1 MQEERPYRDGIW
13 DERETWSRDR
23 LSGWQLEALRA
34 QLGRLA
40 ETSPFYRARFREA
53 GFAPGDLR
61 DLSDLARLP
70 FTTKDDFRDALLPAP
85 DYSQML
91 SCAPDEVARVH
102 FSSGTT
108 GQPTPNYWSRRD
120 LARWSDLYAR
130 YLYAQGLR
138 RGQRFQCMF
147 GYSWFVG
154 GLGATYAAERIG
166 ALVIPGGNVDTKR
179 QIETLF
185 RFDVDAV
192 IGTPSFM
199 AHVAETAREMGRDM
213 RDSKVRQIGLG
224 GEPGASVPA
233 TRRRLAESWD
243 AAVYDCYGSLE
254 FQPIAWDV
262 GDGLGASLTE
272 DFAYAEV
279 IDPQTCEPVPD
290 GTPGVLVLT
299 HLDKQ
304 ACPLV
309 RWWTGDM
316 VVRRSVESPDGRTHA
331 RLDGGVRGRADDML
345 IVRGVNVFPT
355 AVEEV
360 VRGAAGTTG
369 EYQIVVDP
377 ALSDPV
383 SGSLKRLHLRVEAT
397 AEAPRDFAERL
408 AAQVKERLSVRAD
421 IEVMEPGSLPR
432 SVHKA
437 QRIVRL
443 PAQEHADA

>member
-1 MQEERPYRDGIW
+1 MPADAAFGQGRPFREGIW

-23 LSGWQLEALRA
+23 LAAHQREALTA
-34 QLGRLA
+34 QLAYLA
-40 ETSPFYRARFREA
+40 AASPFYAERFRDC
-53 GFAPGDLR
+53 GFAPGDFR
-61 DLSDLARLP
+61 EPADLGGLP
-70 FTTKDDFRDALLPAP
+70 FTTKDDYRAALDAELPTRSRLLACDPA
-85 DYSQML
+85 
-91 SCAPDEVARVH
+91 AVVRVH

-108 GQPTPNYWSRRD
+108 GQPTPTYWTRAD
-120 LARWSDLYAR
+120 LARWTDLYAR

-138 RGQRFQCMF
+138 PGDRFQCMF

-166 ALVIPGGNVDTKR
+166 ALVIPAGNVDTKR
-179 QIETLF
+179 QIETIF
-185 RFDVDAV
+185 RYQVDAV

-199 AHVAETAREMGRDM
+199 AHVAEAALEGGRDL
-213 RDSKVRQIGLG
+213 RQSRVRLVGLG

-233 TRRRLAESWD
+233 TRRRLAEAWGAEVS
-243 AAVYDCYGSLE
+243 DCYGSLE

-262 GDGLGASLTE
+262 GDGLGPALTE
-272 DFAYAEV
+272 DFFLAEV
-279 IDPQTCEPVPD
+279 IDPETKRPVAD

-304 ACPLV
+304 ACPLL

-316 VVRRSVESPDGRTHA
+316 VVRRRVESPDGRTHA
-331 RLDGGVRGRADDML
+331 RLEGGVRGRADDML

-360 VRGAAGTTG
+360 VRAAEGGTG
-369 EYQIVVDP
+369 EYRIVVDP
-377 ALSDPV
+377 ALADPV
-383 SGSLKRLHLRVEAT
+383 SGSLNRLKLIVEAGPD
-397 AEAPRDFAERL
+397 APQDFVERL
-408 AAQVKERLSVRAD
+408 QARVKEQLSVRA
-421 IEVMEPGSLPR
+421 EVELVEAGALPR

-443 PAQEHADA
+443 